1 MINKI
6 NGKILIRSLI
16 TILFFMFVL
25 NIVHEQNS
33 LLYAEYNKSVAFSI
47 VPGTLE
53 TIEENITPVSELN
66 NGFAISSVALIIGSL
81 MMMISIYF
89 TKQKSG
95 ELEDED
101 KRFVRKIWPGYLAPI
116 PVIAGIIL
124 FFCTEKISLNTVMYD
139 KWTPAFIM
147 LAMIELYIANV
158 NLQKIKIF
166 Q

>member
-6 NGKILIRSLI
+6 NRKILIRSLI

-66 NGFAISSVALIIGSL
+66 NGFAISSVALLIGSL
-81 MMMISIYF
+81 MMMISIYL
-89 TKQKSG
+89 TKQKSD
-95 ELEDED
+95 EYEDED
-101 KRFVRKIWPGYLAPI
+101 RQYVRKLWPRYLAPV
-116 PVIAGIIL
+116 PVVIGIALFIIKENL
-124 FFCTEKISLNTVMYD
+124 TLNTVMFD
-139 KWTPAFIM
+139 KWTPAFIV
-147 LAMIELYIANV
+147 LAMLELFITFIY
-158 NLQKIKIF
+158 LQKTEIR
-166 Q
+166 

>member
-6 NGKILIRSLI
+6 NRKILIRSLI

-66 NGFAISSVALIIGSL
+66 NGFAISSIALIFGSL
-81 MMMISIYF
+81 LMMVLIYL
-89 TKQKSG
+89 TKQKSD
-95 ELEDED
+95 EFENED
-101 KRFVRKIWPGYLAPI
+101 KRFIRKVWPRYLAPV
-116 PVIAGIIL
+116 PVLLGILL
-124 FFCTEKISLNTVMYD
+124 FITKENLTLNTVMFD
-139 KWTPAFIM
+139 KWTPAFIV
-147 LAMIELYIANV
+147 LAMLELFITFIY
-158 NLQKIKIF
+158 LQKTEIR
-166 Q
+166 